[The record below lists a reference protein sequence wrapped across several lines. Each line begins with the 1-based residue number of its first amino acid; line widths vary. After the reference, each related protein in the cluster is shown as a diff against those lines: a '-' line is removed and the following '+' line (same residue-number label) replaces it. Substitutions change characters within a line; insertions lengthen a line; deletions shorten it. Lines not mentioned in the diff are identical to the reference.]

1 MWLVA
6 QPLALH
12 HMLLCVKRVLG
23 ARRDTAVGVN
33 PQTLV
38 SASCIQHH
46 AAHAAAPSAVRR
58 RWLRASWVR
67 AQTESPVTGFSVG
80 VRARGCGTFRTC
92 SQAWL
97 PLQAASTIH
106 SITLRASTKLGKPVQ
121 CSRPGLCSS
130 QSTKPSAKWW
140 RWLST
145 YASNRREMACSL
157 VASRIREHA
166 CARLCIVDSRLAHAD
181 SRHLPCAFRM
191 VTRSCRRCEL
201 RMAVSVDAAGARGVV
216 QRRADVTASGV
227 LPHGQDER
235 APGVCTRI
243 RRRRLVRVVRLP
255 PIRSAGALL
264 PSIRASKLCLVC
276 AGILAADKAV
286 TSEAETCNASGAKYG
301 RAYRA
306 CLGSALSR
314 LLAAM
319 LRAERQRCQHPSSD
333 TWSLWSL
340 TWNSENA
347 DCNDGQRR
355 CSVLTKISACR
366 NDARQKARTGGVRTG
381 VRPSLDGETQPS
393 KRSTASRR
401 QAALPHRTAQAKAQV
416 EHVDCGRWSRASVLE
431 LEHWVEHDPA
441 CAPLTR
447 RVHTVTPP
455 RVRRLL
461 CCWTERRR
469 WCVSTELGSPCQQCA
484 DSTAESL
491 GGCAARLWWCK
502 ACAHETR
509 DTRLLLYPF
518 VYMLG

>member
-1 MWLVA
+1 
-6 QPLALH
+6 
-12 HMLLCVKRVLG
+12 
-23 ARRDTAVGVN
+23 
-33 PQTLV
+33 
-38 SASCIQHH
+38 
-46 AAHAAAPSAVRR
+46 
-58 RWLRASWVR
+58 
-67 AQTESPVTGFSVG
+67 
-80 VRARGCGTFRTC
+80 
-92 SQAWL
+92 
-97 PLQAASTIH
+97 
-106 SITLRASTKLGKPVQ
+106 
-121 CSRPGLCSS
+121 
-130 QSTKPSAKWW
+130 
-140 RWLST
+140 
-145 YASNRREMACSL
+145 
-157 VASRIREHA
+157 
-166 CARLCIVDSRLAHAD
+166 
-181 SRHLPCAFRM
+181 
-191 VTRSCRRCEL
+191 
-201 RMAVSVDAAGARGVV
+201 MAVSVDAAGARGVV

-455 RVRRLL
+455 RPNRSGAVRLACGGAKRARTRRVTHVCCSIHSYICLADRSSTASSLPSNACRERLEPRRITTEYARSQCESHHASWRRREAVVRLFSLRLRAGFGWLRARAARQCTDVPGKSIDAPVSSSKYAPLAHTRSANMQARTADVLRQNDENESYEPARAGASGRERARAVRRATVTSALTPTIHAASVV
-461 CCWTERRR
+461 CGSRN
-469 WCVSTELGSPCQQCA
+469 VSLQDG
-484 DSTAESL
+484 
-491 GGCAARLWWCK
+491 
-502 ACAHETR
+502 
-509 DTRLLLYPF
+509 
-518 VYMLG
+518 V